1 MTINTHYTPNF
12 TQLQTLN
19 NINNDATIKDRNQVE
34 QDLQQSSIQDGF
46 SQNNTQNAP
55 DFDRLQALNAINNDG
70 EIKGINPKL
79 KKALLIAKMPLKF
92 IPAWT
97 HTLLKRGVLPFFQSH
112 FDRFYHAIHPT
123 R

>member
-46 SQNNTQNAP
+46 SQNTQNAP

-70 EIKGINPKL
+70 EIKDKSQVEKNLADGKN
-79 KKALLIAKMPLKF
+79 
-92 IPAWT
+92 IPEIYSSLDTYA
-97 HTLLKRGVLPFFQSH
+97 
-112 FDRFYHAIHPT
+112 
-123 R
+123 

>member
-46 SQNNTQNAP
+46 SQNTQNAP

-70 EIKGINPKL
+70 EIKDRSQVEKNLASGEN
-79 KKALLIAKMPLKF
+79 
-92 IPAWT
+92 IPEIYSSLDTYA
-97 HTLLKRGVLPFFQSH
+97 
-112 FDRFYHAIHPT
+112 
-123 R
+123 

>member
-46 SQNNTQNAP
+46 SQNTQNAP

-70 EIKGINPKL
+70 EIK
-79 KKALLIAKMPLKF
+79 
-92 IPAWT
+92 
-97 HTLLKRGVLPFFQSH
+97 
-112 FDRFYHAIHPT
+112 DRSQVEKSLVDGGNTPEIYSSLDTYA
-123 R
+123 

>member
-1 MTINTHYTPNF
+1 MTINTHYAPNF

-55 DFDRLQALNAINNDG
+55 DFDRLQVLNAINNDG
-70 EIKGINPKL
+70 GIKDKSQVEKSLADGGNVPEIYSSL
-79 KKALLIAKMPLKF
+79 DAYA
-92 IPAWT
+92 
-97 HTLLKRGVLPFFQSH
+97 
-112 FDRFYHAIHPT
+112 
-123 R
+123 

>member
-46 SQNNTQNAP
+46 SQNTQNAP

-70 EIKGINPKL
+70 EIKDRSQVEKNLVDGENIPKIYSSL
-79 KKALLIAKMPLKF
+79 DTYA
-92 IPAWT
+92 
-97 HTLLKRGVLPFFQSH
+97 
-112 FDRFYHAIHPT
+112 
-123 R
+123 

>member
-34 QDLQQSSIQDGF
+34 QNLQQSNIQDGF
-46 SQNNTQNAP
+46 SQDNTNAP

-70 EIKGINPKL
+70 EIK
-79 KKALLIAKMPLKF
+79 
-92 IPAWT
+92 
-97 HTLLKRGVLPFFQSH
+97 
-112 FDRFYHAIHPT
+112 DRSQVEKSLADGGNTPEIYSSLDTYA
-123 R
+123 

>member
-19 NINNDATIKDRNQVE
+19 NINNDATIKDRNQAE

-46 SQNNTQNAP
+46 SQNNAPNAP

-70 EIKGINPKL
+70 EIKDKTQVE
-79 KKALLIAKMPLKF
+79 KSLIDGGNTPEIYSSLDTYA
-92 IPAWT
+92 
-97 HTLLKRGVLPFFQSH
+97 
-112 FDRFYHAIHPT
+112 
-123 R
+123 

>member
-19 NINNDATIKDRNQVE
+19 NINNDAIIKDRNQVE

-46 SQNNTQNAP
+46 SQNTQNAP

-70 EIKGINPKL
+70 EIKDKSQVEKNLVDGENTPKIYSSL
-79 KKALLIAKMPLKF
+79 DTYA
-92 IPAWT
+92 
-97 HTLLKRGVLPFFQSH
+97 
-112 FDRFYHAIHPT
+112 
-123 R
+123 